1 MNYMNFENKLI
12 VICGASK
19 GIGFNLAQT
28 IDALGGTMVLHT
40 NSDEGLQKL
49 KQTFE
54 PNKHMFLQANFS
66 EPTQLEQ
73 AWQEQV
79 GSVYK
84 VDGFV
89 NCVGL
94 RSRRPI
100 NLLNAELVLEV
111 MSANFVSHLEMI
123 RILTKKNSYNAGLS
137 IVGISS
143 IAAHS
148 GGAGVTAYAASKAA
162 MEAATR
168 CLAKEL
174 HKKQIR
180 LNTVVCGQI
189 HTEAYDSLMET
200 KTDSDQVLERQFM
213 GLGKPQEVTDI
224 ILFLLSEE
232 SRFITG
238 AAIPADGG
246 YLV

>member
-1 MNYMNFENKLI
+1 MNLENKLI

-28 IDALGGTMVLHT
+28 IYALGGSMVLHAS
-40 NSDEGLQKL
+40 SDEGIKKL
-49 KQTFE
+49 KETFDE
-54 PNKHMFLQANFS
+54 KKHVFFQANFS
-66 EPTQLEQ
+66 EPTKLEA

-79 GSVYK
+79 GSAKK

-100 NLLNAELVLEV
+100 NLLKSELVLEV
-111 MSANFVSHLEMI
+111 LSANFVSHLEMI

-137 IVGISS
+137 IIGISS

-174 HKKQIR
+174 HKKEIR
-180 LNTVVCGQI
+180 LNTIVCGQI
-189 HTEAYDSLMET
+189 HTEAYDALMET

-224 ILFLLSEE
+224 ILFLLGNQ

-238 AAIPADGG
+238 ASIPADGG

>member
-1 MNYMNFENKLI
+1 MNFENKVI

-28 IDALGGTMVLHT
+28 IDALGGTMILHAS
-40 NSDEGLQKL
+40 SDEGIQKL
-49 KQTFE
+49 KETFKS
-54 PNKHMFLQANFS
+54 NKHVFFQANFA

-73 AWQEQV
+73 AWQEQI
-79 GSVYK
+79 GSAQK

-100 NLLNAELVLEV
+100 NLLKSELVLEV
-111 MSANFVSHLEMI
+111 LSANFVSHIEMI
-123 RILTKKNSYNAGLS
+123 RILTKKNAYNAGLS
-137 IVGISS
+137 IIGISS

-180 LNTVVCGQI
+180 LNTIVCGQI
-189 HTEAYDSLMET
+189 HTEAYDALMET

-224 ILFLLSEE
+224 ILFLLGAQ

-238 AAIPADGG
+238 ASIPADGG

>member
-1 MNYMNFENKLI
+1 MNFENKVI
-12 VICGASK
+12 VIFGASR

-28 IDALGGTMVLHT
+28 IDSLGGAMILHAS
-40 NSDEGLQKL
+40 SDEGINKL
-49 KQTFE
+49 KETFE
-54 PNKHMFLQANFS
+54 HSIHVFFKANFS
-66 EPTQLEQ
+66 EPKQLEQ

-79 GSVYK
+79 GSAHK

-100 NLLNAELVLEV
+100 NLLKSEMVLEV

-137 IVGISS
+137 IIGISS

-174 HKKQIR
+174 YKKDIR
-180 LNTVVCGQI
+180 LNTIVCGQI
-189 HTEAYDSLMET
+189 QTEAYDTLMET
-200 KTDSDQVLERQFM
+200 KTDSDQVLDRQFM

-224 ILFLLSEE
+224 ILFLLGNQ

-238 AAIPADGG
+238 ASIPADGG